1 MEYRTSFGMKLLK
14 IFLLMIVPWTFIVF
28 LAPVY
33 NVKQPYL
40 GGWPFLY
47 WYLFMWVFL
56 QPVFTFIVFKF
67 IDKERW

>member
-1 MEYRTSFGMKLLK
+1 
-14 IFLLMIVPWTFIVF
+14 MIIPWVFIVF
-28 LAPVY
+28 LAPFY

-56 QPVFTFIVFKF
+56 QPVFTFLVFKF
-67 IDKERW
+67 IDRERW

>member
-1 MEYRTSFGMKLLK
+1 MEGISTKMKILK

-28 LAPVY
+28 LAPLY
-33 NVKQPYL
+33 NTKYPFL

-47 WYLFMWVFL
+47 WYLFLWVFI
-56 QPVFTFIVFKF
+56 QPVFTFIVFKY